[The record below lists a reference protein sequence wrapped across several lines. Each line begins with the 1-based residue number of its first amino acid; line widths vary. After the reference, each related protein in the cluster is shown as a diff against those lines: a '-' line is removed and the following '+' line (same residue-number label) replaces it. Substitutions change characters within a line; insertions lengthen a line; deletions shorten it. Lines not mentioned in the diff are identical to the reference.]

1 MKSRRIFAA
10 ALAATLTVGSA
21 SAVAFAEETAATD
34 APAAKSFKVTDA
46 TGSAWFSE
54 VKGSDNTVEVTPT
67 YDCYGAEKDGK
78 IDAYVDVVTDIDYSD
93 AFNTTYD
100 SELKDKDTGCEYND
114 VGGKLAISLNVNAA
128 DYGKTSTLKFQD
140 KENFYTLNIKNNG
153 YVGSPVLTATVS
165 GMDGAVA
172 TVNGTEVTFTIPE
185 GATINAFQTA
195 MYTVN
200 AEVKLGDKTFKSS
213 YKGFLGYVTDK
224 GSEYEIT
231 NLFSTDAVDS
241 IVPGASEKPVYA
253 YNYKLKFT
261 AKCFNQGQEIPEPT
275 EPDPGSPDVPDTPD
289 TPDTPDEPGTSDTEK
304 PDVTETVIKGVDK
317 AKGVEGD
324 ALNEILFGDSG
335 KTWADVEKVEFTSD
349 GLFSLQFSTTNET
362 AGTTWFTMG
371 KDEVPAARAD
381 DDKQWATSWTITE
394 NEMALF
400 DTTKNGG
407 AWVKVIAK
415 DEPVDIKVNVSFKA
429 DAPKPDDSSNTETP
443 GNNNPNTG
451 IALAIAP
458 AILAAGAVVVVSTAK
473 KRK

>member
-46 TGSAWFSE
+46 KGSGSFSE
-54 VKGSDNTVEVTPT
+54 VKGNDNTVEVTPT

-100 SELKDKDTGCEYND
+100 SELKDKDTGCEYYD
-114 VGGKLAISLNVNAA
+114 VDGKLAISLNVNAA

-153 YVGSPVLTATVS
+153 YVGSPVLTASVS
-165 GMDGAVA
+165 GMDGVVA
-172 TVNGTEVTFTIPE
+172 TANGTEVNFTIPE
-185 GATINAFQTA
+185 GATIKAFQTA
-195 MYTVN
+195 KYTVN
-200 AEVKLGDKTFKSS
+200 AEVKLGDKTFKS
-213 YKGFLGYVTDK
+213 YYTGFLGYVTDE
-224 GSEYEIT
+224 GSEYEMT
-231 NLFSTDAVDS
+231 GFSTDAVAS
-241 IVPGASEKPVYA
+241 IVPGASEKSIYA
-253 YNYKLKFT
+253 PNFKLKFT

-289 TPDTPDEPGTSDTEK
+289 TPDTSDTEK

-317 AKGVEGD
+317 GKGVEGD

-407 AWVKVIAK
+407 AYVKVIAK